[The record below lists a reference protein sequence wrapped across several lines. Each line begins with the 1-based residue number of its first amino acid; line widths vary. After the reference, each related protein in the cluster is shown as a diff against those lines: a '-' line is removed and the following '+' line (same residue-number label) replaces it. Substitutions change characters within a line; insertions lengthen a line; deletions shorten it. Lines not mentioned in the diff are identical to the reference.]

1 MTAEHVNFSVRD
13 SGFVIHRE
21 YAEIG
26 ASPDGVTWCDC
37 HGEGSLEVKC
47 PYILRD
53 EDINTAS
60 EGATC
65 LSKDTDGNLKLR
77 VNHAYY
83 YQVQCQLVVCG
94 HAYGDSVV
102 WTQRSC
108 HCERITKDEK
118 FWDEMM
124 RKACRFFRV
133 GFLPEFDAPPT
144 VVAVNISGGMS
155 AAGQTVPLTS
165 KLGDV
170 VDFCK
175 YFTIIII
182 WRL

>member
-1 MTAEHVNFSVRD
+1 M
-13 SGFVIHRE
+13 
-21 YAEIG
+21 
-26 ASPDGVTWCDC
+26 
-37 HGEGSLEVKC
+37 
-47 PYILRD
+47 
-53 EDINTAS
+53 
-60 EGATC
+60 
-65 LSKDTDGNLKLR
+65 
-77 VNHAYY
+77 
-83 YQVQCQLVVCG
+83 
-94 HAYGDSVV
+94 

-133 GFLPEFDAPPT
+133 GFLPELDAPPT